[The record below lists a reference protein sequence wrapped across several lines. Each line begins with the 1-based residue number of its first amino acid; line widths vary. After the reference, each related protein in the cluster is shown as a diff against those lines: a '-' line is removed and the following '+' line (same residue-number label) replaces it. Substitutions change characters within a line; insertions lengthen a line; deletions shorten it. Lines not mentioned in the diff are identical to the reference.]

1 MNLTRRSFLRSL
13 GAALLTPLLPKAKQV
28 QERDR
33 ITDFLMSR
41 DCAGS
46 EEWTARPECEGCSLC
61 DLYYHPE
68 SPAADDLGGFVVPE
82 ELVGV
87 PLPTEPTRIGPYVI
101 GMDFGGQDYTA
112 WMRYPRAE
120 WDWTVDPTD
129 AYVEP
134 LPFDDIDIARA
145 PAELAARQNVITE
158 WVVVMRPDYF
168 DLCYENVPWFRC
180 AVDGFD
186 A

>member
-120 WDWTVDPTD
+120 WTWDPLNKDTFQQVLDDVYQHMSYSSYEPVTYSVIMHPDTFDWWY
-129 AYVEP
+129 A
-134 LPFDDIDIARA
+134 
-145 PAELAARQNVITE
+145 
-158 WVVVMRPDYF
+158 
-168 DLCYENVPWFRC
+168 NVPWFRR

-186 A
+186 V